1 MRKLIICI
9 SMMLAL
15 GVNNSSIYAETVKSG
30 NKFTQVANKK
40 SSGKEVKTEYIYEDS
55 KGVEYPIYMSATGK
69 VYIKRVSEKTG
80 KGYKQYLPE
89 VGKQLNPNAYKTS
102 KTKK

>member
-30 NKFTQVANKK
+30 NKFTQVTNRK
-40 SSGKEVKTEYIYEDS
+40 SSSKETKTEYIYEDS
-55 KGVEYPIYMSATGK
+55 KGVEYPIWLSSTGK
-69 VYIKRVSEKTG
+69 AFIKKVSKKTG

-89 VGKQLNPNAYKTS
+89 VGKQLNPNAYKTN